1 MNKIAFLFPGQG
13 SQYTGMGRDL
23 YEHHPEVRALF
34 EEASEITAMNMTDL
48 CFNGPDEVLKRTEN
62 AQPAV
67 ALVNAACLSVLKQEG
82 ITPHALAGHS
92 LGEYTAFYAAG
103 AMAFRTMMDL
113 VRKRALFMQEAAE
126 KNPGTMVAVIGLE
139 AEKVTAICKQAL
151 AAGYVAPANFNSP
164 LQTILTGEA
173 NGIEKAVELLT
184 KAGARMVIPLKVS
197 GAWHSKFMVAAGGR
211 MRAALAAADINR
223 AELPVVA
230 NATAGLVSAPEEIRE
245 ALERQVSAPVLWS
258 ASMRRLLDD
267 GFTTF
272 IEVGPGKVLKGLM
285 REIAKNAM
293 VYNVEA
299 TGTLSKLLA
308 GSNAHAA

>member
-34 EEASEITAMNMTDL
+34 EEASETTAMNMTDL
-48 CFNGPDEVLKRTEN
+48 CFKGPDEVLKRTEN

-82 ITPHALAGHS
+82 IAPQALAGHS
-92 LGEYTAFYAAG
+92 LGEYTALYAAG
-103 AMAFRTMMDL
+103 AMAFGTMMDL

-139 AEKVTAICKQAL
+139 AEKVATICKEAL
-151 AAGYVAPANFNSP
+151 PAGYVAPANFNAP

-173 NGIEKAVELLT
+173 GGIEKAVELLK

-223 AELPVVA
+223 VELPVVA
-230 NATAGLVSAPEEIRE
+230 NATARRVSAPEEIRE
-245 ALERQVSAPVLWS
+245 ALERQMSAPVLWS
-258 ASMRRLLDD
+258 ASMRRLIDD
-267 GFTTF
+267 GLTTF
-272 IEVGPGKVLKGLM
+272 VEVGPGKVLKGLM
-285 REIAKNAM
+285 REIVKHVAA
-293 VYNVEA
+293 YNVEN
-299 TGTLSKLLA
+299 TDTLNTFLA
-308 GSNAHAA
+308 SEKAHTA